1 MNNDILVDIIGWI
14 GAITVLIAYALVST
28 RKMEGDS
35 IAYQLINV
43 IGSLFLLINSLFYRA
58 YPVFG
63 VNVAWVGIGIYA
75 IARKKP
81 LVPRSRE

>member
-14 GAITVLIAYALVST
+14 GAIAVLIAYALVST

-43 IGSLFLLINSLFYRA
+43 IGSLFLVINSLFYKA
-58 YPVFG
+58 YPVIG

-81 LVPRSRE
+81 SR